1 MKRIVLTGGGTAGHV
16 SPNQALIPHLLE
28 EGWDIHYI
36 GTKNGIERTLIEPM
50 QGVTYHAVS
59 SGKLR
64 RYFDWKNFTDPF
76 RVIAGAFQSI
86 GVIGRLK
93 PNVVFSKGGFVSVP
107 VVFGAAIC
115 GVPVVM
121 HESDITPGLANKLC
135 KPFAKSV
142 CTTFPECAKLLAP
155 KGVLT
160 GTPLRAQIFSGD
172 RARGLRLAGFDGQ
185 KPVLMM
191 IGGSLAMLVF
201 TIAYKKRGGEYDAP
215 PARFA
220 LLAYYGVVIASVT
233 VFMVSCNFHRV
244 GLSISMCYLFAIMIA
259 PTYRRVD
266 TVAVCVLILISWW
279 LPGQLP
285 YAENYDLFKHF
296 LLRFSI
302 IVGFIVLR
310 SIFLRQSANERHIK
324 EMGHAFIKLAY
335 NDVMTE
341 TLNKKAMETY
351 GTFIADKTAPER
363 VSVIIFD
370 VDDFKSYNDN
380 YSHMKG
386 DEALRRVAGSVV
398 GVLAA
403 ADRYLF
409 RFGGEEFVAIL
420 PDIGEEEARRIAGAL
435 LDAVRAV
442 AVPREDLP
450 DRHIVTAS
458 FGVACGTGLELKDF
472 SLIAKADRQL
482 YICKNNGKNCVA
494 ASGAIYR

>member
-1 MKRIVLTGGGTAGHV
+1 MERRRDRADIAQDVSFWMSDMAFSRFRSFCDQVLGIRIDE
-16 SPNQALIPHLLE
+16 IPSE
-28 EGWDIHYI
+28 
-36 GTKNGIERTLIEPM
+36 
-50 QGVTYHAVS
+50 
-59 SGKLR
+59 
-64 RYFDWKNFTDPF
+64 
-76 RVIAGAFQSI
+76 QSI
-86 GVIGRLK
+86 LMKQNLSVVFYASILFLLTNGFYLVK
-93 PNVVFSKGGFVSVP
+93 NVVLKTMIPIDMIPLYMMV
-107 VVFGAAIC
+107 AA
-115 GVPVVM
+115 
-121 HESDITPGLANKLC
+121 
-135 KPFAKSV
+135 
-142 CTTFPECAKLLAP
+142 
-155 KGVLT
+155 
-160 GTPLRAQIFSGD
+160 
-172 RARGLRLAGFDGQ
+172 
-185 KPVLMM
+185 
-191 IGGSLAMLVF
+191 SLAMLAFV
-201 TIAYKKRGGEYDAP
+201 TAYKDYGSQL
-215 PARFA
+215 ARFG
-220 LLAYYGVVIASVT
+220 LLAFYTVVIAGVT

-435 LDAVRAV
+435 LDAVRAA

-458 FGVACGTGLELKDF
+458 FGVACGTGRELKDF

>member
-1 MKRIVLTGGGTAGHV
+1 MERRGDKVDIVQRVSCWISDMAFARFKSFSDRVLGIQIDEIPTVESILMRQNFSVVFYAAILFILT
-16 SPNQALIPHLLE
+16 
-28 EGWDIHYI
+28 
-36 GTKNGIERTLIEPM
+36 NGIYL
-50 QGVTYHAVS
+50 V
-59 SGKLR
+59 
-64 RYFDWKNFTDPF
+64 KN
-76 RVIAGAFQSI
+76 IAARSMI
-86 GVIGRLK
+86 PIDM
-93 PNVVFSKGGFVSVP
+93 VP
-107 VVFGAAIC
+107 
-115 GVPVVM
+115 
-121 HESDITPGLANKLC
+121 LY
-135 KPFAKSV
+135 
-142 CTTFPECAKLLAP
+142 
-155 KGVLT
+155 
-160 GTPLRAQIFSGD
+160 
-172 RARGLRLAGFDGQ
+172 
-185 KPVLMM
+185 MM

-220 LLAYYGVVIASVT
+220 L
-233 VFMVSCNFHRV
+233 
-244 GLSISMCYLFAIMIA
+244 
-259 PTYRRVD
+259 
-266 TVAVCVLILISWW
+266 
-279 LPGQLP
+279 
-285 YAENYDLFKHF
+285 
-296 LLRFSI
+296 
-302 IVGFIVLR
+302 
-310 SIFLRQSANERHIK
+310 
-324 EMGHAFIKLAY
+324 LAY

-435 LDAVRAV
+435 LDAVRAA
-442 AVPREDLP
+442 AVPREDLL

-458 FGVACGTGLELKDF
+458 FGVACGTGRELKDF

-482 YICKNNGKNCVA
+482 YICKNSGKNCVA

>member
-1 MKRIVLTGGGTAGHV
+1 MERHGDKVDIVQETSRWMSDLAFDRFKSFCDHVLGIRIDEVPSVESILMRQNFSVVFYAAILFLLT
-16 SPNQALIPHLLE
+16 
-28 EGWDIHYI
+28 
-36 GTKNGIERTLIEPM
+36 NGIYL
-50 QGVTYHAVS
+50 A
-59 SGKLR
+59 
-64 RYFDWKNFTDPF
+64 KN
-76 RVIAGAFQSI
+76 IAARSM
-86 GVIGRLK
+86 L
-93 PNVVFSKGGFVSVP
+93 PLDVV
-107 VVFGAAIC
+107 
-115 GVPVVM
+115 
-121 HESDITPGLANKLC
+121 
-135 KPFAKSV
+135 
-142 CTTFPECAKLLAP
+142 
-155 KGVLT
+155 
-160 GTPLRAQIFSGD
+160 PLY
-172 RARGLRLAGFDGQ
+172 
-185 KPVLMM
+185 MM

-201 TIAYKKRGGEYDAP
+201 MIAYKKRGGEYGAP

-244 GLSISMCYLFAIMIA
+244 GLSISMCYLFVIMIA

-266 TVAVCVLILISWW
+266 TAVICVLILINWW

-370 VDDFKSYNDN
+370 VDDFKSYNDH

-386 DEALRRVAGSVV
+386 DEALKRVAESVV
-398 GVLAA
+398 RILAED
-403 ADRYLF
+403 DRYLF
-409 RFGGEEFVAIL
+409 RFGGEEFVVIL
-420 PDIGEEEARRIAGAL
+420 PGVGEEAACRIAGTL
-435 LDAVRAV
+435 LDAVRGA

-458 FGVACGTGLELKDF
+458 FGVACGTGRELKDL
-472 SLIAKADRQL
+472 SVLAKADREL
-482 YICKNNGKNCVA
+482 YVCKKNGKDRVA
-494 ASGAIYR
+494 AGGVIYR